1 MTFKK
6 VKFLRNQNINHI
18 RVDIALRCIV
28 KKRKLVDE
36 KLRQN
41 CNKNQ
46 DQNEGGK
53 IKGDKRHRI
62 TLGFFQ
68 VLTITLFHEL
78 KVRLFLLKYMEI
90 VGQIKFWQSRLHRV
104 RGGEKKCQILDYVLN
119 QQKQYIRINTINIK
133 RNQDVRP
140 SRLNRDLLQR
150 QGNLQ
155 QLEQMNKNSLSII
168 KDTKQHQRIKRY
180 QGILYDK
187 TSSGVFQSVTIFPTI
202 NITIII
208 KFVFVMV
215 FYLSQVFPLQIRETY
230 KFQELGTD
238 TFKFTVTR
246 WFLSRETSTNRSNM
260 DQKHRT
266 S

>member
-1 MTFKK
+1 MLF
-6 VKFLRNQNINHI
+6 
-18 RVDIALRCIV
+18 
-28 KKRKLVDE
+28 
-36 KLRQN
+36 
-41 CNKNQ
+41 
-46 DQNEGGK
+46 
-53 IKGDKRHRI
+53 I
-62 TLGFFQ
+62 TL
-68 VLTITLFHEL
+68 LREL
-78 KVRLFLLKYMEI
+78 KVQLFCLNYMEI
-90 VGQIKFWQSRLHRV
+90 AGQLKLWQSRLHRV
-104 RGGEKKCQILDYVLN
+104 RWGKKNCQIVDYVHN
-119 QQKQYIRINTINIK
+119 QQKQYIRINIINIK

-155 QLEQMNKNSLSII
+155 QLEQMNKNSLRII

>member
-1 MTFKK
+1 M
-6 VKFLRNQNINHI
+6 
-18 RVDIALRCIV
+18 DIALWCIA

-36 KLRQN
+36 KPQQN
-41 CNKNQ
+41 YNKNQ
-46 DQNEGGK
+46 DQNEGGINQDK
-53 IKGDKRHRI
+53 KGQRI
-62 TLGFFQ
+62 ALGFFQ
-68 VLTITLFHEL
+68 LKPITLLPEL
-78 KVRLFLLKYMEI
+78 KVQHYFLKYIEI
-90 VGQIKFWQSRLHRV
+90 VGQFKFWQSRLHRV

-119 QQKQYIRINTINIK
+119 QQKQYIRINIINIK

-155 QLEQMNKNSLSII
+155 QLIQMNKNSLRII